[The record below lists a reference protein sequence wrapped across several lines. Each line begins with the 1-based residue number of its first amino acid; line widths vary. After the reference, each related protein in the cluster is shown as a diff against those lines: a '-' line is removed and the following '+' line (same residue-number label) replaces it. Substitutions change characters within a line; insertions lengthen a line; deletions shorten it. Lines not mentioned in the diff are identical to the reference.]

1 MLPDGLERAFR
12 KHNQS
17 DELREILDAYELLI
31 SRAEEAQ
38 KAFPGE
44 DYGEPHRIRANSLVY
59 RQVLLHRSICLL
71 EGAVRAAVDEN
82 LYSMALNVRGHFE
95 TTASLGYLHR
105 RLQSLKRGDISPE
118 TLDRELCVQLL
129 AVRHESVP
137 QAPDPKNILSL
148 FEHADKSV
156 GISLLSGARKKYYIL
171 KDSYEYLCEF
181 CHPNFHSNSVAIEL
195 DKSVPEFK
203 FRHGKPMRDQEFELI
218 GYLLLSAP
226 IFVALFDQIPDL
238 LPSEE

>member
-1 MLPDGLERAFR
+1 MLPDGLEQAFR
-12 KHNQS
+12 NHNQS
-17 DELREILDAYELLI
+17 DELREILDAYEQLA
-31 SRAEEAQ
+31 SRTEESH

-44 DYGEPHRIRANSLVY
+44 DYGEPNRIRANALVY
-59 RQVLLHRSICLL
+59 RQVLLHRSIRLF
-71 EGAVRAAVDEN
+71 EGSVRAAVDEN

-118 TLDRELCVQLL
+118 TLDRDLCVQLL
-129 AVRHESVP
+129 GVHHESVP

-148 FEHADKSV
+148 LEHADKSV
-156 GISLLSGARKKYYIL
+156 NISVLGGTTKQYYIL

-181 CHPNFHSNSVAIEL
+181 CHPNFHSNSVAVDL
-195 DKSVPEFK
+195 DKSVPEFR
-203 FRHGKPMRDQEFELI
+203 FRHGQPMRDQEFKLI

-226 IFVALFDQIPDL
+226 IFVALYDQIPDL
-238 LPSEE
+238 LPSKE